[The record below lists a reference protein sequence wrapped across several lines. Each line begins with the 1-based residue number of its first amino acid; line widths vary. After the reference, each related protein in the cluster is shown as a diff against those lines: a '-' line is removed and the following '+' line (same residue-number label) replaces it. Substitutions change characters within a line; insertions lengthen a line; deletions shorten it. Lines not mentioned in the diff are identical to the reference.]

1 MSEISEEDRI
11 IFDLNEALIIFLLHI
26 VVNMGIIDNLYLSI

>member
-1 MSEISEEDRI
+1 MFEISEEDRI
-11 IFDLNEALIIFLLHI
+11 IFDLNEVLIIFLLHI